1 MLVIVADDHALFREG
16 LRLQLQ
22 ELGEDIEVLEA
33 GDFKRALELVNE
45 RSGVVDLVLLDL
57 DMPGMDWRQAIDEL
71 VSRSDSVSV
80 VVISATGDPEIIEE
94 ALAKGAV
101 GFIPKDCSGK
111 VMLGALKL
119 VLSGGT
125 YVPPAMLAN
134 WHRPNPF
141 TRRAAA
147 WENSSGSRHTLTRRQ
162 MDVLSRLAVGQSNK
176 EIARDLGLAEGT
188 VKLHVTSILKS
199 FGVSNRTQAV
209 VAAQQAGILAGE
221 RPSH

>member
-16 LRLQLQ
+16 LKLQLK
-22 ELGEDIEVLEA
+22 ELGEGVEVLEA
-33 GDFKRALELVNE
+33 GDFKTAIELV
-45 RSGVVDLVLLDL
+45 GQHDKVDLVLLDL
-57 DMPGMDWRQAIDEL
+57 DMPGMDWRQALDEL
-71 VSRSDSVSV
+71 AAKADSTSV
-80 VVISATGDPEIIEE
+80 VVVSATGDPEIIEE

-125 YVPPAMLAN
+125 YVPPAMLGS
-134 WHRPNPF
+134 WQRPSPF

-147 WENSSGSRHTLTRRQ
+147 WENASGSRHSLTRRQ

-209 VAAQQAGILAGE
+209 VAAQQAGILSGE
-221 RPSH
+221 RHQH